1 MLFYLTAKSVHY
13 NVNPSFSNLNTG
25 LVRRIKLVNEI
36 IIVVIL
42 WNSCNRSLK
51 ALVMP
56 VYKYECFILNVMYLL
71 LFSTGITS

>member
-1 MLFYLTAKSVHY
+1 MLFYLTAKSVYY

-25 LVRRIKLVNEI
+25 LVNEI
-36 IIVVIL
+36 IIVVVL
-42 WNSCNRSLK
+42 CNSCNRSLK